1 MTSLNKSET
10 QNISAAEEK
19 VPSNLPQWT
28 KGNYEINWVAVA
40 VLALPPTMVFAAILA
55 GIPLLPKTLAVA
67 AFFYVFNGMIG
78 ITLGYHRLFSH
89 RSFVAHPILQW
100 ICVFA
105 GAGAFEGS
113 AKWWG
118 RNHRIHHRY
127 VDTPKDPYDAT
138 RGFFFSHMGW
148 MVMKQNYGLLGKV
161 DVSDFKYNIIIQ
173 FQHRYFFRI
182 AMLSGI
188 ILPTLIC
195 GLGWGDWLGGYFYAG
210 LAKVVFVH
218 HCTFF
223 INSLAHTSLFGAVQ
237 NYSDRNT
244 SRDSMVCAL
253 LTFGEGYHNFHHEFA
268 QDYRNGIKW
277 YHFDP
282 TKWTIRLCEWLRMA
296 SHLMRTPNEV
306 IERNVKNLQYKGVRR
321 QMELLEKRLGE
332 LELPTTVEYT
342 WEDVAKYVQQGQ
354 KLIVIGDNVI
364 DLEKSVPTGSGY
376 THSNE
381 KIVWYEAHPGGKK
394 MLDIYVGKDATE
406 AFQGGIYKHSLG
418 AESLIPHLRIAKL
431 KRN

>member
-113 AKWWG
+113 AKWWS

-138 RGFFFSHMGW
+138 RGFFFPIWAGW
-148 MVMKQNYGLLGKV
+148 
-161 DVSDFKYNIIIQ
+161 S
-173 FQHRYFFRI
+173 
-182 AMLSGI
+182 
-188 ILPTLIC
+188 
-195 GLGWGDWLGGYFYAG
+195 
-210 LAKVVFVH
+210 
-218 HCTFF
+218 
-223 INSLAHTSLFGAVQ
+223 
-237 NYSDRNT
+237 
-244 SRDSMVCAL
+244 
-253 LTFGEGYHNFHHEFA
+253 
-268 QDYRNGIKW
+268 
-277 YHFDP
+277 
-282 TKWTIRLCEWLRMA
+282 
-296 SHLMRTPNEV
+296 
-306 IERNVKNLQYKGVRR
+306 
-321 QMELLEKRLGE
+321 
-332 LELPTTVEYT
+332 
-342 WEDVAKYVQQGQ
+342 
-354 KLIVIGDNVI
+354 
-364 DLEKSVPTGSGY
+364 
-376 THSNE
+376 
-381 KIVWYEAHPGGKK
+381 
-394 MLDIYVGKDATE
+394 
-406 AFQGGIYKHSLG
+406 
-418 AESLIPHLRIAKL
+418 
-431 KRN
+431 